1 MTLAERLFWFKCDH
15 GDMPC
20 HPEVLVPTIDA
31 QVGTLEFL
39 NDTADYL
46 LDIVADALTRIK
58 RIGEPEGNYEQMV
71 YDDLVETHNRAVDL
85 FNDLME
91 GGITQ

>member
-1 MTLAERLFWFKCDH
+1 MTLAERIFWFNCDH

-20 HPEVLVPTIDA
+20 RPETLVPQIDA
-31 QVGTLEFL
+31 RIGTLDFL
-39 NDTADYL
+39 NDTVDYL
-46 LDIVADALTRIK
+46 LDIIVDALTRIK

-91 GGITQ
+91 RGIS

>member
-20 HPEVLVPTIDA
+20 RPATLVPNIEA
-31 QVGTLEFL
+31 QLGTLDFL
-39 NDTADYL
+39 NDTIDYL
-46 LDIVADALTRIK
+46 LDIIADAMRRIK
-58 RIGEPEGNYEQMV
+58 SIGEPDGNYEQMV
-71 YDDLVETHNRAVDL
+71 YDDLIETYNRAVDL

-91 GGITQ
+91 RGVA